1 MSIVGWIILGALAG
15 WIAGFIT
22 KGGFGFWGDILAGIV
37 GALIAGWVTGVVYP
51 QGDLVTGINLTS
63 LIVAIIGAAVVI
75 LIVRA
80 VGRGRV
86 TA

>member
-1 MSIVGWIILGALAG
+1 MSIIGWIILGALAG

-37 GALIAGWVTGVVYP
+37 GAVLAGWVTGFLLHD
-51 QGDLVTGINLTS
+51 DLVNGFSITS

-75 LIVRA
+75 LVTRA
-80 VGRGRV
+80 VGRSR
-86 TA
+86 AAA